1 MSNIQPIIDKLIK
14 QPIVLQYDNQL
25 SIVQKIA
32 GFILLL
38 FFLFLGISI
47 FIGGLKAEEYG
58 IYYLLF
64 GVVLCLFPLF
74 FYFIM
79 QQSKNKHITLIDKD
93 SITIK
98 NNSIYKWENLKSI
111 TYNTSLYE
119 QNENNRFVSVQF
131 IFSNGDAI
139 ATYKADGF
147 SYVLFIANNLQVPK
161 KEKSFTYFK

>member
-1 MSNIQPIIDKLIK
+1 MNNSKQIVQQLIK
-14 QPIVLQYDNQL
+14 QPITLQYSNIIN
-25 SIVQKIA
+25 IVQAIA
-32 GFILLL
+32 GLLL
-38 FFLFLGISI
+38 LIFFLFLGISI
-47 FIGGLKAEEYG
+47 FISGLKAEEYG

-64 GVVLCLFPLF
+64 GSVLCLFPVVVF
-74 FYFIM
+74 FIM
-79 QQSKNKHITLIDKD
+79 QLYNNKRITLIDED
-93 SITIK
+93 GVSTK
-98 NNSIYKWENLKSI
+98 NNINYKQENLNSI

-161 KEKSFTYFK
+161 KEKAFTYFK